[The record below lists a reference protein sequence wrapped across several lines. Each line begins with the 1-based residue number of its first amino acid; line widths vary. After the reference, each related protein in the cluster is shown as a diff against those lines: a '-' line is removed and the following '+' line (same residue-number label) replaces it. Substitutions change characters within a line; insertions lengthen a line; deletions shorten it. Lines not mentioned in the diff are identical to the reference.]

1 MATNSRSC
9 HAFGIHPSFRL
20 RSSFLISSAVLAFAI
35 AVLTFC
41 FSSAVI
47 SLPDLPGIIAE
58 FGRGSSTV
66 AAARAAFAAVVVT
79 VD

>member
-1 MATNSRSC
+1 MAINFRGC

-20 RSSFLISSAVLAFAI
+20 RSNFLISSAVLAFAI

-41 FSSAVI
+41 LSSAVI
-47 SLPDLPGIIAE
+47 NLPDLPGTIAE
-58 FGRGSSTV
+58 FGRGSSAET
-66 AAARAAFAAVVVT
+66 AARAAFAADVVT